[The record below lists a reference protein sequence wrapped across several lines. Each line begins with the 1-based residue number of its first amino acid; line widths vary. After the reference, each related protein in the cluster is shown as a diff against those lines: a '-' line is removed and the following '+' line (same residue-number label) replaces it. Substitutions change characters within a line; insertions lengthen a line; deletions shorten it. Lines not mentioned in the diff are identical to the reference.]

1 MSTSSQKFPICV
13 IGAGLAGCECA
24 WQLAKYGVEVAL
36 IEMRPHVKTPAHHT
50 GNPAEL
56 VCSNSFRS
64 NDRHNA
70 VGLLKEEMQTLDSLI
85 VRAAYKAQ
93 VPAGSAL
100 AVDREVFSKAVVDG
114 LNSLS
119 VISKFS
125 ETVVNIEKQGDLFS
139 VFCESGKKI
148 ECARC
153 VIATG
158 PLTHDKLAKWI
169 ATKTGE
175 NHLYFY
181 DSIAPIVEGESLNT
195 EITFRA
201 SRYGKGDADYIN
213 CPMTKDQY
221 ENFIKE
227 IAVAEL
233 VAVHDFDRAQFFEG
247 CLPIEEMVR
256 RGPETL
262 RYGPLKPVGIIH
274 PDHPEKKYHA
284 VVQLR
289 QDNLHATLFN
299 MVGFQTRLKWGEQQR
314 IFRKIPGLENVEF
327 VRLGSMHR
335 NTYICSPKLLHEG
348 LELKS
353 LPGIHFVGQI
363 TGCEG
368 YVESAAVGL
377 YVGLV
382 LSNLIKTKKILS
394 LPPSTTALGALISHI
409 LHADPENYQPM
420 NVNFGLFKPLE
431 AKFKKSDKKMELV
444 KRASEDLREWTKM
457 L

>member
-1 MSTSSQKFPICV
+1 MISKKFPVCV

-24 WQLAKYGVEVAL
+24 WQLAKFGVGVAL
-36 IEMRPHVKTPAHHT
+36 IEMRPHTKTPAHHT

-70 VGLLKEEMQTLDSLI
+70 VGLIKEEMQSLDSLI
-85 VRAAYKAQ
+85 VCSAYKAQ

-100 AVDREVFSKAVVDG
+100 AVDRDVFSKAVADG
-114 LNSLS
+114 LDSLPA
-119 VISKFS
+119 ISKFS
-125 ETVVNIEKQGDLFS
+125 ETVVNIEKNGDLFS
-139 VFCESGKKI
+139 VICESGNII
-148 ECARC
+148 ECAHC

-158 PLTHDKLAKWI
+158 PLTHDKLAQWI
-169 ATKTGE
+169 LAKTGE
-175 NHLYFY
+175 EYLYFY
-181 DSIAPIVEGESLNT
+181 DSIAPIVDGESINMKT
-195 EITFRA
+195 AFRA
-201 SRYGKGDADYIN
+201 SRYGKGSDDYIN
-213 CPMTKDQY
+213 CAMTKESY
-221 ENFIKE
+221 EDFIAE
-227 IAVAEL
+227 IAKAEL
-233 VAVHDFDRAQFFEG
+233 IEVHDFDRAQFFEG

-262 RYGPLKPVGIIH
+262 RYGPLKPVGITH
-274 PDHPEKKYHA
+274 PDYPEKKYHA

-299 MVGFQTRLKWGEQQR
+299 MVGFQTRMKWGEQQR

-335 NTYICSPKLLHEG
+335 NTYLCSPKLLQEG

-353 LPGIHFVGQI
+353 LPGIHFAGQI

-377 YVGLV
+377 YVGLC
-382 LSNLIKTKKILS
+382 LGQQIKKQKTLTA
-394 LPPSTTALGALISHI
+394 PPTTTALGALIAHI
-409 LHADPENYQPM
+409 LHADPKDYQPM
-420 NVNFGLFKPLE
+420 NINFGLFKNLE
-431 AKFKKSDKKMELV
+431 GRFKKTDRKIEMV
-444 KRASEDLREWTKM
+444 KRASEDLRTWLKF

>member
-1 MSTSSQKFPICV
+1 M

-24 WQLAKYGVEVAL
+24 WQLAKSGVDVAL
-36 IEMRPHVKTPAHHT
+36 IEMRPHTLTPAHHT

-85 VRAAYKAQ
+85 VRSAYQAQ

-100 AVDREVFSKAVVDG
+100 AVDRDVFSKVVADG
-114 LNSLS
+114 LDSLPN
-119 VISKFS
+119 ISKFF
-125 ETVVNIEKQGDLFS
+125 ETVVNIEKKDDLFS
-139 VFCESGKKI
+139 VICESGKI
-148 ECARC
+148 IDCLRC
-153 VIATG
+153 VVATG

-169 ATKTGE
+169 LEKTGE
-175 NHLYFY
+175 EYLYFY
-181 DSIAPIVEGESLNT
+181 DSIAPIVDGDSIDVT
-195 EITFRA
+195 TAFRA
-201 SRYGKGDADYIN
+201 SRYGKGDADYVN
-213 CPMTKDQY
+213 CAMDKDQY
-221 ENFIKE
+221 ESFIAE
-227 IAVAEL
+227 IAKAEL
-233 VAVHDFDRAQFFEG
+233 IEVHDFDRAQFFEG

-262 RYGPLKPVGIIH
+262 RYGPLKPVGITH

-299 MVGFQTRLKWGEQQR
+299 MVGFQTRMKWGEQQR
-314 IFRKIPGLENVEF
+314 IFRKISGLENAEF

-335 NTYICSPKLLHEG
+335 NTYLCSPRLLHEG

-353 LPGIHFVGQI
+353 LPGIHFAGQI

-377 YVGLV
+377 YVGLF
-382 LSNLIKTKKILS
+382 LGQQIKKQKTLIA
-394 LPPSTTALGALISHI
+394 PPTTTALGALISHI
-409 LHADPENYQPM
+409 LHADSKGYQPM
-420 NVNFGLFKPLE
+420 NINFGLFKNLE
-431 AKFKKSDKKMELV
+431 GRFKKTDKKIELV
-444 KRASEDLREWTKM
+444 KRASADLRTW
-457 L
+457 LQFL